1 MNYISFWELYR
12 EALNIALVT
21 LTNIEKIG
29 DFMPSKTLIDIVAS
43 MLQ

>member
-1 MNYISFWELYR
+1 MNYIAFWALSR
-12 EALNIALVT
+12 EALSLALVT

>member
-1 MNYISFWELYR
+1 MNYISYWELYR

-29 DFMPSKTLIDIVAS
+29 EFMPSTTLIDIVVS